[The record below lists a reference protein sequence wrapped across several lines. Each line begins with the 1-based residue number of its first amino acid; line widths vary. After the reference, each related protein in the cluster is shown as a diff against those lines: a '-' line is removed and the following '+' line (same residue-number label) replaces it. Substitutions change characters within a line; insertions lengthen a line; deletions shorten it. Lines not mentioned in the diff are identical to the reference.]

1 MITYPRTD
9 SRALP
14 EDYRGVVLNTL
25 AALDSPYAEFAKRA
39 IDEGYVKKAGKRI
52 FDNKQVS
59 DHFALIPTD
68 MPAKSS
74 PTTSAEY
81 TI

>member
-25 AALDSPYAEFAKRA
+25 AALESPYAEFAKRA
-39 IDEGYVKKAGKRI
+39 IDEGYVKKK
-52 FDNKQVS
+52 K
-59 DHFALIPTD
+59 
-68 MPAKSS
+68 PARGFL
-74 PTTSAEY
+74 
-81 TI
+81 TISK